1 MAAGPD
7 DPHTEQPELLPGM
20 VRATLKQSQ
29 AKARATRERKAAEA
43 ETAAVLPVARVLV
56 DVPLAHLDRPF
67 DFSVP
72 AAMAGDAVPGARVK
86 VRFAGK
92 ETDGFLVERAETT
105 EHTGTLLPLRRVVS
119 AEPVLSAEV
128 AALSAAVAERYAGS
142 RADVL
147 RLAVP
152 PRHATTEKTEVA
164 APPPVPP
171 HPLEPAVEAWGDHLH
186 AAAWLGH
193 LRSGGAPRAV
203 WNPPPGADWPSLV
216 AHAALSAPGGVV
228 VCLPDGKDVE
238 RLDVALGALS
248 GERPEHA
255 VLTADLGPAARYR
268 SFLQLARGHR
278 RIAVGTRAAA
288 FAPVADL
295 SLVVV
300 WDDGDDLHAEPRA
313 PYCHTRETLLLRAE
327 LAGAAALVGGF
338 ARTVEA
344 DHLLRSGWAHELVA
358 PRERVR
364 AAARVEVAGA
374 TDFDLV
380 RDPRARTSRL
390 PRQVHDLVR
399 SALTEGPVLVQNPRQ
414 GYVASLACERCRTP
428 ARCTTCEGPL
438 RAALADPAADL
449 PLVRHRGTCLGVRGV
464 RPPGAA
470 GTGAGRGPHRRGA
483 RAGVPRRAGAHLGPR
498 RGPGA
503 RRRRPR
509 HRRGHP
515 RRRAGRRGRV
525 RRRGAARRL
534 AAAGAPRPAHRR
546 GGAAPLGQ
554 RRGTGAARGSG
565 DGGGRRGAGPG
576 AGAGALG
583 RGRLRGPRGREPLRG
598 PPATGLAAGHDHR

>member
-1 MAAGPD
+1 MPARPEDA
-7 DPHTEQPELLPGM
+7 QPELLPGL
-20 VRATLKQSQ
+20 VRATLKESQ
-29 AKARATRERKAAEA
+29 AKARATRERKAAQA
-43 ETAAVLPVARVLV
+43 ETAAELPVARVLV

-72 AAMAGDAVPGARVK
+72 ASMADDAVPGARVK

-92 ETDGFLVERAETT
+92 ETDGFLVERAATS
-105 EHTGTLLPLRRVVS
+105 EHTGALLPLRRVVS
-119 AEPVLSAEV
+119 AEPVLTPEV
-128 AALSAAVAERYAGS
+128 AALTAAVAERYAGS

-152 PRHATTEKTEVA
+152 PRHATTEKAEVA
-164 APPPVPP
+164 TPPPAPA
-171 HPLEPAVEAWGDHLH
+171 HPLDDARAAWAEHAH

-193 LRSGGAPRAV
+193 LRDGGAPRAV
-203 WNPPPGADWPSLV
+203 WNPPPGADWPLIV

-238 RLDVALGALS
+238 RVDAALTSLA

-338 ARTVEA
+338 ARSVEA

-380 RDPRARTSRL
+380 RDPGPAPAGCHARSSTCCARPCPRARCWCRTRARATSRPWPASAAA
-390 PRQVHDLVR
+390 PRR
-399 SALTEGPVLVQNPRQ
+399 AARR
-414 GYVASLACERCRTP
+414 AP
-428 ARCTTCEGPL
+428 ARCACPRRPPRP
-438 RAALADPAADL
+438 RAAGAA
-449 PLVRHRGTCLGVRGV
+449 PR
-464 RPPGAA
+464 RPPGPAPSAA
-470 GTGAGRGPHRRGA
+470 TAACGRRSWA
-483 RAGVPRRAGAHLGPR
+483 RRAPPR
-498 RGPGA
+498 SSVARSRRCGCAPPRATACWPGST
-503 RRRRPR
+503 RSPR
-509 HRRGHP
+509 
-515 RRRAGRRGRV
+515 
-525 RRRGAARRL
+525 
-534 AAAGAPRPAHRR
+534 
-546 GGAAPLGQ
+546 
-554 RRGTGAARGSG
+554 
-565 DGGGRRGAGPG
+565 
-576 AGAGALG
+576 
-583 RGRLRGPRGREPLRG
+583 
-598 PPATGLAAGHDHR
+598 